1 MNGHP
6 ATSGIVHKTHLPE
19 LVHEMTDPQPRG
31 ADHFRQVFLIDAGK
45 NCFGLTLLPQ
55 MRQMQKDRVA
65 TVTASVTVGSFIH
78 AARTLYDLRERV

>member
-1 MNGHP
+1 
-6 ATSGIVHKTHLPE
+6 
-19 LVHEMTDPQPRG
+19 
-31 ADHFRQVFLIDAGK
+31 
-45 NCFGLTLLPQ
+45 LTLLPQ